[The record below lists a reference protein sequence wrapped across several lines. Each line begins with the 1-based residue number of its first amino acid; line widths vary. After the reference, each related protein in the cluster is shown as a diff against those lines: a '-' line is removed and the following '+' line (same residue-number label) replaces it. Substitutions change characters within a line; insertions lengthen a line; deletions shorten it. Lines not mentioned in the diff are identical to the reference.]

1 MLNIRFFS
9 YNRLGRYQL
18 SDQNNKTKDG
28 KRKRSES
35 SGQHEQSNL
44 SAGHESDSD
53 GTSHAEDQELSP
65 EKVDAI
71 LKEKD
76 PEFIKSLEQIHHEDS
91 NEYSD
96 EKFDPGFTLEDEKN
110 NWQQKNWLKRNLARF
125 IPLIPKTSYKYK
137 AAKAY
142 IPFFKRKAKKNLKY
156 FFTHFKPIILNNSQ
170 RLFIKIK
177 DAVTSS
183 VTSVVTEIK
192 SYSRNK
198 QIGLAV
204 FVLIASFSTTV
215 VYKVLTHKLFKVQK
229 ELFLLSMDEWAQEKY
244 FYGPEDHVEAFY
256 DSTRMVQNILNLKK
270 IWVNLKPSANSGS
283 NPMAAM
289 EFYIEGTIAEVVI
302 EIKDRESEVGDLFLR
317 TVEDLT
323 YDQLASGEGKKNLC
337 DRLGKEVNNLLTKGK
352 VRHVYIKTAII
363 KP

>member
-1 MLNIRFFS
+1 
-9 YNRLGRYQL
+9 L
-18 SDQNNKTKDG
+18 SDHNNTTKDG
-28 KRKRSES
+28 EHEQSES
-35 SGQHEQSNL
+35 SDLHAQSGL
-44 SAGHESDSD
+44 STGHESDAHE
-53 GTSHAEDQELSP
+53 GSHQELSP

-76 PEFIKSLEQIHHEDS
+76 PDFIKSLEQIHHGDPH
-91 NEYSD
+91 EYSD

-110 NWQQKNWLKRNLARF
+110 IWQQKKWFKRTLARF
-125 IPLIPKTSYKYK
+125 ISIIPKTTYKYK
-137 AAKAY
+137 AAKVY
-142 IPFFKRKAKKNLKY
+142 IPFIKRKLRTNTIY
-156 FFTHFKPIILNNSQ
+156 FFTHLKPIILNHSQ
-170 RLFIKIK
+170 RLLIKIK
-177 DAVTSS
+177 DAVNA
-183 VTSVVTEIK
+183 VVTEIK

-198 QIGLAV
+198 KIGLAV
-204 FVLIASFSTTV
+204 FVLVAGFSINL
-215 VYKVLTHKLFKVQK
+215 VYKVLSHKIFKVQK

-244 FYGPEDHVEAFY
+244 FYGPNDHVEAFY

-270 IWVNLKPSANSGS
+270 IWVNIRPSANSGP
-283 NPMAAM
+283 NPMAAL

-323 YDQLASGEGKKNLC
+323 YDELASGEGKKNLC